1 MSNYELQKWV
11 KSEVD
16 FYDFLGISEEACS
29 EAELRRAYRKTALKY
44 HPDKA
49 GANFDAAKYEL
60 FQAAV
65 GVLSHPILRAAYD
78 RNRRALLEY
87 RRREKELIE
96 IRWRQIKEKEAK
108 EKEARE
114 MKEKVREA
122 QEKASL
128 RSGGMGIN
136 RSQEFFR
143 ENQRMA
149 VWSMLK
155 TINTL
160 SSSQYHI

>member
-1 MSNYELQKWV
+1 

-16 FYDFLGISEEACS
+16 FYDFLGISEGACS

-60 FQAAV
+60 FQAAF
-65 GVLSHPILRAAYD
+65 GVLSHPVLRAAYD

-108 EKEARE
+108 ARE
-114 MKEKVREA
+114 MEEKVRGA

-128 RSGGMGIN
+128 RSEEIGIN

-149 VWSMLK
+149 AWSMLK

-160 SSSQYHI
+160 YSSQYYI

>member
-16 FYDFLGISEEACS
+16 FYDFLGISEGACS

-78 RNRRALLEY
+78 RNRR
-87 RRREKELIE
+87 REKELIE

-114 MKEKVREA
+114 MEEKVRGA
-122 QEKASL
+122 
-128 RSGGMGIN
+128 
-136 RSQEFFR
+136 
-143 ENQRMA
+143 
-149 VWSMLK
+149 
-155 TINTL
+155 
-160 SSSQYHI
+160 